1 MVARYTVTVAAWQLD
16 YFKFYLSFKLALA
29 PVTTWLP
36 CIRSLSVA

>member
-1 MVARYTVTVAAWQLD
+1 MTVAAWQLD
-16 YFKFYLSFKLALA
+16 YFTGKFYLSFKLALA